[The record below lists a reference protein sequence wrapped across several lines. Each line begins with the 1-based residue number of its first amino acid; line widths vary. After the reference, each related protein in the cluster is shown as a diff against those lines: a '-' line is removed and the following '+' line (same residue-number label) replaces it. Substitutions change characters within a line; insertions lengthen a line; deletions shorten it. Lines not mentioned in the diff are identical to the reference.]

1 MRASEHQLPTLRSYR
16 LIAASVWLTGSA
28 TPLIM
33 PLADAILATK
43 LSNQSFSLLA
53 VTSKFHLIFV
63 LRSYLRVA
71 TNEVF
76 KQEHSVE
83 KVHRNTNII
92 TQHVRE
98 ILRRLYVCRNHRLS
112 QIFRPLVTSIC
123 SSDAARNSSIDI
135 PSSSLNFNFGPIL
148 VPT

>member
-1 MRASEHQLPTLRSYR
+1 
-16 LIAASVWLTGSA
+16 
-28 TPLIM
+28 M